1 MEKWINVFGGM
12 IPKDNYIIEMN
23 WGKQVGIKL
32 LGNKYNVKIEFESS
46 PIIHCMDESDML
58 GDGYNEEEI
67 ERLKKCRYKN
77 TIYKIINGEF
87 KRYIQHKFNGTD
99 NYDSYIIVT
108 ENYFIEIMTDSK
120 IIITSMDK

>member
-32 LGNKYNVKIEFESS
+32 LGNKYNVKIE
-46 PIIHCMDESDML
+46 
-58 GDGYNEEEI
+58 
-67 ERLKKCRYKN
+67 RLKKCRYKN

-87 KRYIQHKFNGTD
+87 KRYIQHKMGVASEIYD
-99 NYDSYIIVT
+99 YKNYILIAGSYII
-108 ENYFIEIMTDSK
+108 EIVGDCPE
-120 IIITSMDK
+120 ITVL

>member
-1 MEKWINVFGGM
+1 MEKWIDVFYGIIPQDIYIVEIKWGRQAM
-12 IPKDNYIIEMN
+12 ISLI
-23 WGKQVGIKL
+23 GKK
-32 LGNKYNVKIEFESS
+32 NNVKIEFEGT

-67 ERLKKCRYKN
+67 ERLKKCQYKN

-120 IIITSMDK
+120 IIISMDK